1 MERKWKF
8 DTFLFFLIFAILTF
22 GLLMVYSATRTGMT
36 NDPFYFLKR
45 QFFAVLLGIGVAFFV
60 SIIGYRRIS
69 NYSFFLYLFSLGLL
83 LFVLIYGESKF
94 GAQRWI
100 SLGSFQLQPSEI
112 AKIIIIIF
120 LSSFFAEKKGEVE
133 WRDVF
138 ISLAYLLPFFVLVFK
153 QPDLGTALVLIAIYV
168 VILLAAGG
176 RLAHFLALFFLGI
189 FSFLILWKG
198 HFLKEYQIKR
208 LLTFIHP
215 EYDPLG
221 SGYNIRQAQIA
232 IGSGGLFGKGLFSGT
247 QTNLRFIPV
256 RHADF
261 IFAVIGEE
269 LGFVGATLLLVLFFL
284 LFYRVISLAMNSR
297 DLLGTLICLGISGM
311 WFFQVVV
318 NVGMNLG
325 IMPVTGIPLPFVSY
339 GGSAMITNLIAVGLV
354 LDVFKRRFG

>member
-8 DTFLFFLIFAILTF
+8 DTFLFFLTFIILIF
-22 GLLMVYSATRTGMT
+22 GLLMVYSATRTGMGE
-36 NDPFYFLKR
+36 DPFYFLKR
-45 QFFAVLLGIGVAFFV
+45 QFLAVILGTGAAILV

-69 NYSFFLYLFSLGLL
+69 NYSYFLYLLAFGLL
-83 LFVLIYGESKF
+83 VFVLFYGESKF

-100 SLGSFQLQPSEI
+100 SLGGFQFQPSEF
-112 AKIIIIIF
+112 AKLIIIIF
-120 LSSFFAEKKGEVE
+120 LSSYFAERKGEIG

-138 ISLAYLLPFFVLVFK
+138 ISLAYLLPLFASVFK
-153 QPDLGTALVLIAIYV
+153 QPDLGTALVLLAIYAT
-168 VILLAAGG
+168 ILLAAGG
-176 RLAHFLALFFLGI
+176 RVSHFLTLFFLGI
-189 FSFLILWKG
+189 FSFVILWKG
-198 HFLKEYQIKR
+198 NFLKEYQIRR
-208 LLTFIHP
+208 LLTFIYP

-269 LGFVGATLLLVLFFL
+269 LGFVGAAFLLFLFFL
-284 LFYRVISLAMNSR
+284 LFYRVASLSMNSR

-311 WFFQVVV
+311 WFFQVIV

-325 IMPVTGIPLPFVSY
+325 IMPVSGIPLPFVSY
-339 GGSAMITNLIAVGLV
+339 GGTAMITNLVAVGLV
-354 LDVFKRRFG
+354 LDVFRRRFG